1 MINYSKY
8 IFAGFL
14 LLVSSCHY
22 ELEQVDQPNDLIPKD
37 SFTNIL
43 KDMMVLEAY
52 VKTQKNNVHDFYK
65 AMPASAD
72 SIFVSYGIDSSRY
85 ISSMEY
91 YSKKQEILL
100 DIYNDIQDEIVLE
113 SADLQK
119 EEEEEE

>member
-8 IFAGFL
+8 ILAGL
-14 LLVSSCHY
+14 LLLISSCNY
-22 ELEQVDQPNDLIPKD
+22 ELEQVEQPNDLIPKD

-72 SIFVSYGIDSSRY
+72 SIFDSYDIDSSRY

-91 YSKKQEILL
+91 YSEKQEILMEM
-100 DIYNDIQDEIVLE
+100 YKDIQDEVVLE
-113 SADLQK
+113 SADLQGSNK
-119 EEEEEE
+119 